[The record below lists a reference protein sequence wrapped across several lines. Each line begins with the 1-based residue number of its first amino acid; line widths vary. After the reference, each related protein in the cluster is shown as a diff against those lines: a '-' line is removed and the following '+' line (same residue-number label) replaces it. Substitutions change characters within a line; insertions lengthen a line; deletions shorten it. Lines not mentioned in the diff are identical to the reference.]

1 MGLIMDLVSEIQ
13 RDLKLM
19 QQANEESKIRGLK
32 LAEAERDYQI
42 AKHTRALEMR
52 TGGEPVTFIQMALK
66 GDPNV
71 RDAPFARDCAQ
82 VEYDSAR
89 EAINTYK
96 LSARLLEKQRQS
108 EWNTAGG
115 L

>member
-1 MGLIMDLVSEIQ
+1 MDLISEIQ

-19 QQANEESKIRGLK
+19 QQAVEESKIRGIK

-42 AKHTRALEMR
+42 AKHTRALEMKA
-52 TGGEPVTFIQMALK
+52 GGEPVTFIQMALK
-66 GDPNV
+66 GDPSV
-71 RDAPFARDCAQ
+71 RDALHARDCAQ
-82 VEYDSAR
+82 AEYDSAK
-89 EAINTYK
+89 EAINVYK
-96 LSARLLEKQRQS
+96 LSARLLENQRQS